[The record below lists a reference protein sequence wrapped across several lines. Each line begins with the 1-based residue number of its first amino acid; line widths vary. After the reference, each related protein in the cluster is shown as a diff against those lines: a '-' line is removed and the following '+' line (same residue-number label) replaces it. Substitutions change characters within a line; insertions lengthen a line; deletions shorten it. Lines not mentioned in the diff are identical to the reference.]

1 MSSKMINK
9 IIFLTLIYTCSL
21 YGYTFSNIQL
31 ENVSSLP
38 KEIEILIDSKKD
50 IEMTQEDI
58 FKLLKDINNYYIS
71 KGNITSQV
79 LIKEANADTR
89 TLVFELKEGKID
101 NISLSNVDSVLNLE
115 KEDVAKKIENDYKQ
129 VLSLAG
135 NIESEDELKIQDID
149 QLTENLKTPLT
160 DVKINISPSKEKSNY
175 SEINIEFNRKKNI
188 LEMYT

>member
-135 NIESEDELKIQDID
+135 NIESEDELKF
-149 QLTENLKTPLT
+149 
-160 DVKINISPSKEKSNY
+160 KI
-175 SEINIEFNRKKNI
+175 
-188 LEMYT
+188 